1 MEELRSGIV
10 PGAIVQAREE
20 HWRVRDTRRVA
31 RGAFVT
37 LDALETTGPGR
48 ELTLLL
54 PFDRIEL
61 AHERAPRRRR
71 RQSVLKGALHA
82 LSLARPERG
91 LWTAPSAHIDLL
103 PWQLVPA
110 LAVLDGVTRLLL
122 ADAVGL
128 GKTIQAGLVLAE
140 LRARGM
146 VERALVLAPPAI
158 RGSWAEELR
167 GRFDLPVDVLDLPA
181 LLDLERTGTV
191 GANPWSRCPVIVSSI
206 DLVKRPEIRLAVESV
221 PLDLLIVDEAH
232 HATPGTDRHAA
243 VEQLA
248 RQVPWVVLASAT
260 PHSGDAAAYRAL
272 LDLGGAGPAPAGR
285 MRVLRRVHGD
295 VRLTPARRTHALR
308 VTPSREELALQHAVL
323 AYVRDLCR
331 SPRATS
337 GVQLLASVLAR
348 RATSSPLAAQK
359 TLQRRLEGLTSRAEP
374 IDPSP
379 PLLPWEELED
389 QECKQPWLLIPGFS
403 DAEAE
408 RECLERLVRLAA
420 AAIPAWS
427 KGRRLRR
434 LLSHVREPAIVF
446 SEFRDTLEACHAALE
461 PVAAVS
467 CLHGELDAGERQ
479 RRLSAFLEGRARVLL
494 TTDVAGEGLNLQGPS
509 RLMITVE
516 WPWSPLRLEQRIG
529 RVHRLGQIRT
539 VHGIHF
545 TAAGSYEETVVAR
558 LLRRAARAAA
568 DLSSPPADA
577 LARTIAEQV
586 LGLAV
591 AQEPPEEPSP
601 ASAPI
606 DPRAQPEADR
616 VALLRRFAALGRP
629 LPPGAAAWAPPRR
642 GTRRS
647 RVVALLE
654 VRRVDSGALRWSEL
668 VAVEIALRTAPAHRR
683 EWRSVCRQLAVDPR
697 VRQAA
702 IDAAP
707 GSRVEDP
714 WATVRDR
721 LRLLRFARQATN
733 SSALQP
739 SLFDRRAL
747 REAQS
752 RSTVR
757 QDWDERQSRLEARL
771 RAGDPPS
778 VATRVVALIPLDEGL
793 S

>member
-1 MEELRSGIV
+1 MQELRSGLV
-10 PGAIVQAREE
+10 PGAIVQARGER
-20 HWRVRDTRRVA
+20 WRVRDTRRVA

-37 LDALETTGPGR
+37 LDALETTGQTR

-54 PFDRIEL
+54 PFDRIDL
-61 AHERAPRRRR
+61 AQDRAPVRRR
-71 RQSVLKGALHA
+71 RQAVLKGALHA
-82 LSLARPERG
+82 LSQARPERG
-91 LWTAPSAHIDLL
+91 LWTAPSARMDLL

-110 LAVLDGVTRLLL
+110 LAVLDGVTRILL

-158 RGSWAEELR
+158 RGAWAEELR

-191 GANPWSRCPVIVSSI
+191 GANPWSRSPVIVSSI

-243 VEQLA
+243 VERLA
-248 RQVPWVVLASAT
+248 RQIPWVVLASAT

-272 LDLGGAGPAPAGR
+272 LDLGGAGPVPHGR
-285 MRVLRRVHGD
+285 MRVLRRLHGD
-295 VRLTPARRTHALR
+295 VRLTPVRRTHALR
-308 VTPSREELALQHAVL
+308 VTPSREEQELQHAVL

-331 SPRATS
+331 SPRATP

-359 TLQRRLEGLTSRAEP
+359 TLQRRLEGLSGRTAP
-374 IDPSP
+374 LTPSL

-389 QECKQPWLLIPGFS
+389 QECKQPWLLVPGF
-403 DAEAE
+403 DDVDAE

-420 AAIPAWS
+420 AAIPGWS

-434 LLSHVREPAIVF
+434 LLGHVREPAIVF
-446 SEFRDTLEACHAALE
+446 SEFRDTLEACHTALE

-467 CLHGELDAGERQ
+467 CMHGELDAGERQ

-509 RLMITVE
+509 RLVITVE
-516 WPWSPLRLEQRIG
+516 WPWSPLRIEQRIG

-539 VHGIHF
+539 VHAIHL

-558 LLRRAARAAA
+558 LLGRAARAVA
-568 DLSSPPADA
+568 DLSSAPDA
-577 LARTIAEQV
+577 VARGVAEEV
-586 LGLAV
+586 LGLAA
-591 AQEPPEEPSP
+591 AQGHLEESP
-601 ASAPI
+601 AASEPI
-606 DPRAQPEADR
+606 DTRAQPEAAR
-616 VALLRRFAALGRP
+616 AALLRRFAALGRP
-629 LPPGAAAWAPPRR
+629 LPPGAAAWALPRR
-642 GTRRS
+642 GTRSS

-654 VRRVDSGALRWSEL
+654 VRRVDSGALRWSEI
-668 VAVEIALRTAPAHRR
+668 VAVEVGLRLAPAHRR
-683 EWRSVCRQLAVDPR
+683 EWRTVCRQVVADPR

-702 IDAAP
+702 IDAAR
-707 GSRVEDP
+707 GSRVQDR
-714 WATVRDR
+714 WATVHDR
-721 LRLLRFARQATN
+721 LRVLRSARRATM

-752 RSTVR
+752 RAHVR
-757 QDWDERQSRLEARL
+757 HEWDEWQARLEARL
-771 RAGDPPS
+771 QPGDPTS
-778 VATRVVALIPLDEGL
+778 VATRVVALIPLDEGRW
-793 S
+793 